1 MERFFSNKKAIA
13 IFVLPTLILF
23 TIIVFYP
30 LIQIFIKSFYSWN
43 GLSKG
48 TFIGFKNYLRLFE
61 DTTFKISIKNGLIFA
76 LFLTIYQIG
85 LGTVLAFAASNVK
98 TKGRNFFRIV
108 YFLPVVLSV
117 TVVCQLWLSVFNSE
131 YGLLNKIFQIMGMD
145 FMQDW
150 LSDRNKAI
158 YVLAFVN
165 AWQYLGYQFAL
176 ILAGI
181 KSIPNHY
188 YEAAQIDGA
197 SPLKAHLKITIP
209 MLSETYRFC
218 LVLAITGGLNAF
230 TQMFIMTGG
239 GPGTSSYT
247 LTYMMY
253 SSSFRAGEY
262 GYGMAAASFLV
273 LECLIATIVI
283 NRLVAR
289 ERIVY

>member
-1 MERFFSNKKAIA
+1 MQSFFSNKKAIA
-13 IFVLPTLILF
+13 IFVLPSLLLF

-30 LIQIFIKSFYSWN
+30 LIQIFIKSFYDWN

-48 TFIGFKNYLRLFE
+48 TFIGLENYIRLFG
-61 DTTFKISIKNGLIFA
+61 DTTFRISIKNGLIFA
-76 LFLTIYQIG
+76 AFLTIYQIG
-85 LGTVLAFAASNVK
+85 LGTVLAFAASNIK
-98 TKGRNFFRIV
+98 TKAGGFFRIV

-131 YGLLNKIFQIMGMD
+131 YGLLNKLFEIIGTTFS
-145 FMQDW
+145 QDW
-150 LSDRNKAI
+150 LSDRDNAI
-158 YVLAFVN
+158 YVVAFVN
-165 AWQYLGYQFAL
+165 AWHYLGYQFAL

-181 KSIPNHY
+181 KSIPGHY

-197 SPLKAHLKITIP
+197 SPLQAHLKITVP

-239 GPGTSSYT
+239 GPGTSTYS

-253 SSSFRAGEY
+253 SSAFRAGEY

-273 LECLIATIVI
+273 IECLIATIVI
-283 NRLVAR
+283 NKLIAK
-289 ERIVY
+289 EKIVY

>member
-1 MERFFSNKKAIA
+1 MQSFFSNKKAIA
-13 IFVLPTLILF
+13 IFVLPSLLLF

-30 LIQIFIKSFYSWN
+30 LAQIFIKSFYDWN

-48 TFIGFKNYLRLFE
+48 TFIGLENYTRLFE

-76 LFLTIYQIG
+76 AFLTIYQIG
-85 LGTVLAFAASNVK
+85 LGTVLAFAASNIK
-98 TKGRNFFRIV
+98 TKAGGFFRIV

-131 YGLLNKIFQIMGMD
+131 YGLLNKIFEMIGMD
-145 FMQDW
+145 FSQDW
-150 LSDRNKAI
+150 LSERDNAI
-158 YVLAFVN
+158 YVVAFVN
-165 AWQYLGYQFAL
+165 AWHYLGYQFAL

-181 KSIPNHY
+181 KSIPSHY

-197 SPLKAHLKITIP
+197 SPFQAHLKITVP
-209 MLSETYRFC
+209 MLAETYRFC

-230 TQMFIMTGG
+230 TQMFIMSNG
-239 GPGTSSYT
+239 GPGTSTYT

-253 SSSFRAGEY
+253 SSAFRASEY

-273 LECLIATIVI
+273 IECLIATIVI
-283 NRLVAR
+283 NKLIAK
-289 ERIVY
+289 ENIVY

>member
-1 MERFFSNKKAIA
+1 MQSFFSNKKAIA
-13 IFVLPTLILF
+13 IFVLPSLLLF

-30 LIQIFIKSFYSWN
+30 LAQIFIKSFYDWN

-48 TFIGFKNYLRLFE
+48 TFIGLENYTRLFE

-76 LFLTIYQIG
+76 AFLTIYQIG
-85 LGTVLAFAASNVK
+85 LGTVLAFAASNIK
-98 TKGRNFFRIV
+98 TKAGGFFRIV

-131 YGLLNKIFQIMGMD
+131 YGLLNKIFEMIGMA
-145 FMQDW
+145 FSQDW
-150 LSDRNKAI
+150 LSERDNAI
-158 YVLAFVN
+158 YVVAFVN
-165 AWQYLGYQFAL
+165 AWHYLGYQFAL

-181 KSIPNHY
+181 KSIPSHY

-197 SPLKAHLKITIP
+197 SPFQAHLKITVP
-209 MLSETYRFC
+209 MLAETYRFC

-230 TQMFIMTGG
+230 TQMFIMTNG
-239 GPGTSSYT
+239 GPGTSTYT

-253 SSSFRAGEY
+253 SSAFRATEY

-273 LECLIATIVI
+273 IECLIATIVI
-283 NRLVAR
+283 NKLIAK
-289 ERIVY
+289 ENIVY

>member
-1 MERFFSNKKAIA
+1 MQQFFSNRKAIA
-13 IFVLPTLILF
+13 VFALPSLILF
-23 TIIVFYP
+23 TVIVFYP
-30 LIQIFIKSFYSWN
+30 LMQIFIKSFYNWN

-48 TFIGFKNYLRLFE
+48 TFIGLDNYIKLLQ

-76 LFLTIYQIG
+76 AVLAVYQIG
-85 LGTVLAFAASNVK
+85 LGTILAFAASNIK
-98 TKGRNFFRIV
+98 IKGRGFFRIV

-117 TVVCQLWLSVFNSE
+117 TVVCQLWLSVFNAE
-131 YGLLNKIFQIMGMD
+131 YGMLNKLFEVFGINYV
-145 FMQDW
+145 QDW

-158 YVLAFVN
+158 YVVAFVN

-181 KSIPNHY
+181 KSIPSDY

-197 SPLKAHLKITIP
+197 SSIQAHLKITIP

-239 GPGTSSYT
+239 GPGTSTYT

-253 SSSFRAGEY
+253 SSAFRTGAY

-273 LECLIATIVI
+273 LECLIATIII